1 MSRLKKIAAS
11 LGLVLFA
18 LCLGLSILFYH
29 VSAVAKY
36 NQSQN
41 QRFITM
47 VESLHNVTDCEWISE
62 LVITK
67 KIVTLKCLS
76 PVFGD
81 RYLHFDEKWAILGE
95 LNPTNVNFEEAKAAF
110 TQSTQLTDFTIS
122 LTYTDQESVY
132 WISKDTQEWLL
143 DLSDFSILWKVD
155 KKYD

>member
-11 LGLVLFA
+11 LGLALIA

-29 VSAVAKY
+29 VSAVVKY
-36 NQSQN
+36 NQNQN

-47 VESLHNVTDCEWISE
+47 VENLHNLTDCEWVSE
-62 LVITK
+62 IMITK

-81 RYLHFDEKWAILGE
+81 RYLHFDEKWSILGE
-95 LNPTNVNFEEAKAAF
+95 LNPKTVDFENAKAAF
-110 TQSTQLTDFTIS
+110 TQNTKMTDFTIS
-122 LTYTDQESVY
+122 LTYFDQQSVY
-132 WISKDTQEWLL
+132 WISKESQEWLL

-155 KKYD
+155 KNYE